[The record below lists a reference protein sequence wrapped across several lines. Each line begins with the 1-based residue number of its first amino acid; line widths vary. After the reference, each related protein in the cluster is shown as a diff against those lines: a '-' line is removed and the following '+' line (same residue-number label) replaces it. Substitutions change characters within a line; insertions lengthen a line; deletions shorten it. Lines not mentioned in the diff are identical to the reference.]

1 MESIVLASKSI
12 DRQKILHNA
21 RIPIEVLATDVDEEK
36 YKEKFSDAIML
47 AKELAKAKAL
57 YAKNLLIKSDRDVF
71 IIAADTLVEL
81 KGEIIG
87 KAKTEQNAFNILKK
101 LTGNIHSLITGIAI
115 TKTYTPKLISD
126 YESTDVKF
134 VKLTDN
140 EIDNY
145 LKSNEWQG
153 RAGAYAITERA
164 SLFIEYIR
172 GSFSNVIGLPLHKI
186 FLIFKEHFKLN
197 LLKYF

>member
-101 LTGNIHSLITGIAI
+101 LTGNIH
-115 TKTYTPKLISD
+115 D

>member
-1 MESIVLASKSI
+1 MENIILASKSI

-57 YAKNLLIKSDRDVF
+57 YAKNLLNKSDRDVF

-81 KGEIIG
+81 NGEIIG

-101 LTGNIHSLITGIAI
+101 LTGNLHSLITGIAV
-115 TKTYTPKLISD
+115 TKTFTPKLIND

-140 EIDNY
+140 EINNY

-172 GSFSNVIGLPLHKI
+172 GSFSNVIGLPLHKL

-197 LLKYF
+197 LLNYF